1 MKINFQQTQKS
12 KTWIDFLQAH
22 KTVIL
27 DSAIFKNLKR
37 ACLKKIITKKCAP
50 EVVFFNEIQY
60 SFLQVLEMFTS
71 SKKKLKKYDFLFAN

>member
-37 ACLKKIITKKCAP
+37 ACLKKINTKKCARGP
-50 EVVFFNEIQY
+50 EVFFKCNTEL
-60 SFLQVLEMFTS
+60 FFTNFRNVYKI
-71 SKKKLKKYDFLFAN
+71 KKTQKI